1 MSKPKPFSRPS
12 INLGGG
18 PKKDWLEVEAQRV
31 SVGDIVRG
39 WGLVTDVRNQDNPT
53 TDRFIEIYFK
63 SDEHPVT
70 FVKTET
76 VIAFTAV

>member
-1 MSKPKPFSRPS
+1 MGLPKPFQRPS

-18 PKKDWLEVEAQRV
+18 PKKDWQEVEAQRV
-31 SVGDIVRG
+31 SAGDIVRG
-39 WGLVTDVRNQDNPT
+39 WGLVTDIRPAEDST
-53 TDRFIEIYFK
+53 TDRFLDIYFK

-76 VIAFTAV
+76 VTAFTAV